1 MLILKNIVKNYVS
14 GDTVVRALDDVT
26 VAFRKNEFVSIL
38 GHSGCGKTT
47 LLNIIGGLDR
57 YTNGDIT
64 IKGVSTKDYKDADWD
79 TYRNHSIGFVF
90 QSYNLIPHQTVISNV
105 ELALTLSGVSKAERR
120 RRAEEV
126 LTKVGLGDQL
136 YKKPSQMS
144 GGQMQRVAIARALVN
159 DPEILLADEPTGA
172 LDTDTSV
179 QIMDILREI
188 SKDKL
193 IIMVTHNPEL
203 ADQYSD
209 RIIRLKDGKI
219 IGDSNPYSTE
229 QAEADTEAL
238 LAAEAEKEALLAAGA
253 EKEAVSENP
262 ASAEIAKAEVAE
274 GGKKTKRA
282 TKNKK
287 LKRPS
292 MSFFTAISLSFNNL
306 LTKKTRTFMTS
317 FAGSIGIIGIALIL
331 ALSTGVNLF
340 IAGVQEETLTSYPI
354 SITSQNSNYSAMLS
368 AMVGTSDEEIASR
381 DPNKIY
387 VDDSISDM
395 VSAMVTMESNNL
407 SAFDKYFGTR
417 RDEFKDDI
425 LAVQYSYNM
434 DLQIYNANSKFGDKG
449 LVQANPSNVLS
460 DFSGEY
466 GGLSTITDSISIFSE
481 IMPGRNGELIN
492 ESIFSQYNVVDGRWP
507 AAANEI
513 VLVVGKN
520 NTVSNITLYMLGV
533 LNPDDMAAMMAS
545 MMMGEE
551 YEANTNGMQFT
562 YQDFYDLDLFLAYNS
577 DFYEK
582 TDKTYDVGGVKL
594 PIWTDK
600 RDAEG
605 FEAGALREK
614 GMNLKI
620 VGVITPSEDATVS
633 SIGGSVAYTSALTDA
648 VLQKINESEIV
659 KQQIN
664 YPTHDVFNG
673 LRFKIE
679 DADTLTDEQKAE
691 KLDAYFGS
699 LTNTEKVDAF
709 IKIRTEVTDE
719 EMKGYL
725 AKIKET
731 INTPEKQRQFLIDLY
746 GFNSKNG
753 SLDYGTSANEA
764 VAAIL
769 LATEMLSDDML
780 TQMGVTDVNDKAA
793 VLDAYKKLVP
803 SFSTMFEL
811 DGIPLKPDDGNP
823 ETQENSKVY
832 QSYNSLITTMYDTD
846 EKLTRAFDS
855 MTEMTFKSVYAMV
868 ETQNVQNEIKEPT
881 APHYQDFVNSTDLS
895 DAAKKSELQSFVLR
909 SLFERNGVTSPASPL
924 GQALTEYVI
933 GKFDPSAGGMVGGMS
948 DAELLN
954 QYYGIRLESDEKF
967 KAEAIASLFDKYRE
981 DTKASSL
988 SEYASLYANHMQ
1000 KSDST
1005 YDENLVAIGS
1015 SLSPD
1020 SLKTINIYPVNF
1032 EAKERLVGIINDYN
1046 AQEGLSEEDKITYT
1060 DIMAIMMS
1068 SVTVIID
1075 AITYVLIAFVSI
1087 SLVVSSIMIGI
1098 ITYISVLERT
1108 KEIGIL
1114 RAIGASKKDVSRV
1127 FNAETLIIGFTAGAI
1142 GILSTLILCLPIN
1155 AIIHAVSGMNNI
1167 NASLP
1172 VAGAIILVGISML
1185 LTLIAGLIPAG
1196 LAAKK
1201 DPVEA
1206 LRSE

>member
-1 MLILKNIVKNYVS
+1 MLILKNIVKDYVS
-14 GDTVVRALDDVT
+14 GDTNVRALDDVT

-47 LLNIIGGLDR
+47 LLNIVGGLDR
-57 YTNGDIT
+57 YTSGDIS
-64 IKGVSTKDYKDADWD
+64 IKGVSTKDYKDGDWD

-120 RRAEEV
+120 KRAEEV
-126 LTKVGLGDQL
+126 LIKVGLGDQL

-203 ADQYSD
+203 ADEYSD
-209 RIIRLKDGKI
+209 RIIRLKDGKV

-229 QAEADTEAL
+229 EAEADTEAL
-238 LAAEAEKEALLAAGA
+238 LEAEAEKEALLEG
-253 EKEAVSENP
+253 AVSTET
-262 ASAEIAKAEVAE
+262 ETDEKA
-274 GGKKTKRA
+274 KRA
-282 TKNKK
+282 AKK
-287 LKRPS
+287 KKFKRPS

-331 ALSTGVNLF
+331 ALSNGVNVF
-340 IAGVQEETLTSYPI
+340 IAGVQEDTLTSYPI
-354 SITSQNSNYSAMLS
+354 SITQQNSDYSAMLS

-387 VDDSISDM
+387 VDDSISEM
-395 VSAMVTMESNNL
+395 VSAMVTMQSNNL
-407 SAFDKYFGTR
+407 TAFNKYFESR
-417 RDEFKDDI
+417 KDEFKDDI
-425 LAVQYSYNM
+425 LSVQYSYNM
-434 DLQIYNANSKFGDKG
+434 DLQIYNANSDYGDKG
-449 LVQANPSNVLS
+449 LVQVNPSNVLS
-460 DFSGEY
+460 DFSSQY
-466 GGLSTITDSISIFSE
+466 SGLSMITEGISIFSE
-481 IMPGRNGELIN
+481 IMPGRDGELI
-492 ESIFSQYNVVDGRWP
+492 SDSVYSQYDVVDGRWP
-507 AAANEI
+507 EAANEI
-513 VLVVGKN
+513 VLVVNKN

-545 MMMGEE
+545 MMMGEK
-551 YEANTNGMQFT
+551 YEAKTNGMQFS

-582 TDKTYDVGGVKL
+582 TGKTYEVDGAAL
-594 PIWTDK
+594 PIWSDK
-600 RDAEG
+600 RDSEG
-605 FEAGALREK
+605 FEAGALRES

-620 VGVITPSEDATVS
+620 VGVITPNEDATS
-633 SIGGSVAYTSALTDA
+633 TSISGSVAYTSALTNE
-648 VLQKINESEIV
+648 VLKKINDSEIV
-659 KQQIN
+659 KQQIS
-664 YPTHDVFNG
+664 YPLHDVFTG

-679 DADTLTDEQKAE
+679 DAETLTDEQKIE
-691 KLDAYFGS
+691 KLEAYFS
-699 LTNTEKVDAF
+699 TLSAQEKADTF
-709 IKIRTEVTDE
+709 FKIRTEITAE

-731 INTPEKQRQFLIDLY
+731 VNTPEKRKQFLIDLY

-753 SLDYGTSANEA
+753 SLEYGTSANEA

-769 LATEMLSDDML
+769 LATDMLSDEYL
-780 TQMGVTDVNDKAA
+780 AQLGVTDKTDKAQ
-793 VLDAYKKLVP
+793 VLDAYKKMVP
-803 SFSTMFEL
+803 TFTAMFEL

-823 ETQENSKVY
+823 DTVENSKAY
-832 QSYNSLITTMYDTD
+832 ASYNGLISTMYDTD
-846 EKLTRAFDS
+846 EKLERAFDS

-868 ETQNVQNEIKEPT
+868 ETQNIDSEIKAPT
-881 APHYQDFVNSTDLS
+881 APHFLSFIASIDLTDS
-895 DAAKKSELQSFVLR
+895 SKKTEIQTFIIQ
-909 SLFERNGVTSPASPL
+909 SLFAANGITDPTSSL
-924 GQALTEYVI
+924 GKALTEYVM
-933 GKFDPSAGGMVGGMS
+933 GTFDFGTMSFVGGMS
-948 DAELLN
+948 DDELLK
-954 QYYGIRLESDEKF
+954 QYYNIRLDSDADF
-967 KAEAIASLFDKYRE
+967 KNEAIAALFDAYRE
-981 DTKASSL
+981 NAKTNTPA
-988 SEYASLYANHMQ
+988 EYAALYANHMQ

-1005 YDENLVAIGS
+1005 YDENLVSIGS
-1015 SLSPD
+1015 SMSED
-1020 SLKTINIYPVNF
+1020 SLKIINIYPVNF
-1032 EAKERLVGIINDYN
+1032 EAKERLVGIIKDYN
-1046 AQEGLSEEDKITYT
+1046 AQEGLAEEDEIVYT

-1068 SVTVIID
+1068 SVTTIIN
-1075 AITYVLIAFVSI
+1075 AITYVLVAFVSI

-1114 RAIGASKKDVSRV
+1114 RSIGASKKDISRV

-1142 GILSTLILCLPIN
+1142 GIIFTLLLCLPIN
-1155 AIIHAVSGMNNI
+1155 AIIHAVSGMTNI
-1167 NASLP
+1167 SASLP
-1172 VAGAIILVGISML
+1172 LVASLILVAISML
-1185 LTLIAGLIPAG
+1185 LTLIAGLIPSG